1 MENGQKQWVADHH
14 NKFVKPRV
22 TPAVV
27 GAELFDGSFVSVVDC
42 PQQVPES

>member
-22 TPAVV
+22 TAAAV
-27 GAELFDGSFVSVVDC
+27 GSELFDGSFVSVVDC